1 MKKLIAAALLLA
13 PVAASADYVDVIEFK
28 LKDGCE
34 FSTYMAI
41 VKDFNA
47 YAKDLG
53 YQTEI
58 GVKLHHPDPTTHLW
72 LGRSANAKT
81 FGKAW
86 DTYRAA
92 LSDPASTPYK
102 LQQRFDACGETVS
115 RRSYDSY

>member
-28 LKDGCE
+28 LKDGCD

-53 YQTEI
+53 YEAEI
-58 GVKLHHPDPTTHLW
+58 AVKLHHPDPTTHLW
-72 LGRSANAKT
+72 LGRSANAKS

-102 LQQRFDACGETVS
+102 LQQRFGACGENVS